1 MAAINKEISKHAG
14 GSALIL
20 TVVLTSM
27 LAIVG
32 VMFLMISRI
41 DRMATSG
48 ISENKQLDL
57 AVDAVVGKISAQLVW
72 DVPGTP
78 ILDSM
83 IFPSGVI
90 FPEGVVVLPNGSKRP
105 EYHDYPGP
113 EDRWLA
119 SSEPDNARTWPQI
132 SDVTGYMGRRGWT
145 TRNIPI
151 AVIDDDAR
159 ILTPYPPGGQPADAD
174 GDGAADSKWAAV
186 DGITSSRGEPV
197 YAAVRVT
204 DNCGKINANIAYKF
218 DPSVDP
224 CDPNWIDGTSL
235 WQINLMALANRPYAP
250 LTPAGAAADER
261 ALLRTRANNGVNLD
275 PCDLAMYDDEVIWEF
290 GELSRPYTP
299 FDISDELELRN
310 RFLLNQS
317 DIDAR
322 IERLGWPAS
331 FINKWTLDKPIGQ
344 GGSGMNEVDWFARA
358 NRSLDQAANP
368 ADNRY
373 DYRHLATTYSMDRVI
388 NPRGDKMVNIN
399 TASGSA
405 IKDAIE
411 YALRDTGLAYLSGS
425 AAQLAANIKDF
436 GDYDSVVTA
445 VQDSTGKRYYGYE
458 RPCIYISE
466 VAGIYAND
474 GTTDYKSFA
483 VELYKPY
490 SGDDTVNGWRLMI
503 DSNGVTVNINWSG
516 PGQFHVVRFK
526 KTGGP
531 DFASSIDPNVT
542 PQDASTYVSLA
553 GKTIYLQRLASSSY
567 ITVDSKA
574 VPSGLASSSGAQ
586 SIRRD
591 ITLHKCIR
599 RLWESTA
606 STSVTLGKEN
616 GYVDTGSP
624 DIVQAHPYLD
634 PNVYSGGFKNVGE
647 IGMVFDANGYNM
659 PDGVTITEAALRL
672 DLRKPLYSRLMNYL
686 TVIDPADHGN
696 PPSETKIKGRININT
711 APSFVLEQL
720 PWIGT
725 SGPAI
730 AQGVVAYRDGTL
742 KGFRSIGELTMVP
755 EMWYYRDIAPG
766 DQDGFPDLSLLGIGD
781 GAADDIEER
790 DLIFHR
796 VSNLVTVRSDVF
808 TAYIL
813 VRIGEAGPQRRVLA
827 ILDRSEVKPNDSST
841 KVKIRALHKVA
852 DPW

>member
-1 MAAINKEISKHAG
+1 MHAG

-57 AVDAVVGKISAQLVW
+57 AVDTVVGEICGQLTW
-72 DVPGTP
+72 DVSGTT
-78 ILDSM
+78 L
-83 IFPSGVI
+83 PSG
-90 FPEGVVVLPNGSKRP
+90 GRP

-113 EDRWLA
+113 EDPWLA
-119 SSEPDNARTWPQI
+119 ASEPNNVRTWPQI
-132 SDVTGYMGRRGWT
+132 SDVTGYIARRGWR

-151 AVIDDDAR
+151 AVIADHSPIALDPASGRVLD
-159 ILTPYPPGGQPADAD
+159 QPADAD
-174 GDGAADSKWAAV
+174 GDGVADAKWFV
-186 DGITSSRGEPV
+186 LEGVTSSRGEPIYV
-197 YAAVRVT
+197 AVRVT
-204 DNCGKINANIAYKF
+204 DNGGKININTAFVF
-218 DPSVDP
+218 DPGSMDV
-224 CDPNWIDGTSL
+224 NSIDGTSPL
-235 WQINLMALANRPYAP
+235 QINLMALANRPYAP

-358 NRSLDQAANP
+358 NRSLDQAVTNP
-368 ADNRY
+368 TDNRY
-373 DYRHLATTYSMDRVI
+373 DYRHLATTCSMDRVI
-388 NPRGDKMVNIN
+388 NPRGGKMVNIN

-411 YALRDTGLAYLSGS
+411 YALQDTGLAYLSGS

-458 RPCIYISE
+458 RPCICISE

-490 SGDDTVNGWRLMI
+490 SGDDTVNGWRLII

-542 PQDASTYVSLA
+542 PQDAPTYVSLA

-574 VPSGLASSSGAQ
+574 VPSGLASSSAAQ
-586 SIRRD
+586 SIQRD

-766 DQDGFPDLSLLGIGD
+766 DQDGFPDLSPLGIGD

-827 ILDRSEVKPNDSST
+827 ILDRSEVKPLDVAPYST
-841 KVKIRALHKVA
+841 GKVKIRALHKVA